1 MRPITAL
8 LHDTTRTKAVHD
20 LKAVLLA
27 FHRIGVTLA
36 GPYFDTMVADYL
48 LNPNRRDHQ
57 LDTLALE
64 LLGHR
69 LGGHERAAAPKS
81 LFDEDS
87 GSRESTAEAARVI
100 ARLTPL
106 MLDRL
111 TDQGSLKL
119 FQEVEMPLVPVLAEI
134 ERNGFLLD
142 VEGLHAL
149 GKELEREL
157 DRMMESIAHLAGGEF
172 NINSPKQLATVL
184 FDKLGLKPLRKTKT
198 GYSTDEDTLTQL
210 AAQHDLPAQILS
222 YRSLSKLKST
232 YVDALPELIHSD
244 TKRLHTSLNQTVA
257 ATGRLSSTDPN
268 LQNIPVKGDYG
279 LRIREAFIAPKHHE
293 LLCADYSQIEPRI
306 LAHLSQDPRLLAVF
320 ANGDDIH
327 MATAMEIFGLPSS
340 QITRDMRR
348 AAKTVVFG
356 IVYGISPFGLSQNI
370 GVSQAEAKN
379 YIDTFFEKFAAVR
392 ALMDRNIAEGKEK
405 GYTTTILG
413 RRRPIP
419 ELQSGDPVQRGFG
432 ERMAVNSP
440 IQGSAA
446 DLIKVAM
453 INVHRVLH
461 HELPHVKMILQVHD
475 ELIFEV
481 PDHDL
486 DEAKRLVKHEME
498 AVGKQLGLSVPLK
511 VDLGIGRN
519 WRVAHP

>member
-1 MRPITAL
+1 V
-8 LHDTTRTKAVHD
+8 VHD
-20 LKAVLLA
+20 LKATLLA

-36 GPYFDTMVADYL
+36 GPYLDTMVADYL

-57 LDTLALE
+57 LETIALE
-64 LLGHR
+64 VLDHR
-69 LGGHERAAAPKS
+69 LGTGKTTTAPPQS
-81 LFDEDS
+81 LFDEDT
-87 GSRESTAEAARVI
+87 GSREEAAEAASVL
-100 ARLTPL
+100 AKLAQPMTERLSE
-106 MLDRL
+106 
-111 TDQGSLKL
+111 QGSLTL
-119 FQEVEMPLVPVLAEI
+119 FTDVEMPLVPVLAEI

-142 VEGLHAL
+142 VEGLRAL
-149 GKELEREL
+149 SKELERDL
-157 DRMMESIAHLAGGEF
+157 DQMIKAIEGLAGGEF

-184 FDKLGLKPLRKTKT
+184 FEKLGLKPIRKTKT

-210 AAQHDLPAQILS
+210 AAQHELPAQIVN

-232 YVDALPELIHSD
+232 YVDALPELVNPE

-268 LQNIPVKGDYG
+268 LQNIPVKGEYG
-279 LRIREAFIAPKHHE
+279 LRIREAFIAPAGHT

-320 ANGDDIH
+320 TKGEDIH
-327 MATAMEIFGLPSS
+327 MATAMEIFSLPSS

-348 AAKTVVFG
+348 VAKTVVFG
-356 IVYGISPFGLSQNI
+356 IVYGISPFGLASNI
-370 GVSQAEAKN
+370 GVPQADAKK
-379 YIDTFFEKFAAVR
+379 YIETFFERFSAVR
-392 ALMDRNIAEGKEK
+392 ALMDRNIEEGKTR

-453 INVHRVLH
+453 INVNRRLC
-461 HELPHVKMILQVHD
+461 HEMPHTKMILQVHD

-481 PDHDL
+481 PEKEL
-486 DEAKRLVKHEME
+486 EEAKHLVKTEME
-498 AVGKQLGLSVPLK
+498 ATGKKLRLSVPLK
-511 VDLGIGRN
+511 VDLGTGHN